1 MALMYVSPDV
11 SLFTAV
17 RKDGDWFVG
26 EVTALQGPKALRVV
40 HECLQLRDRPEQAIQ
55 DACNDA
61 ERLLV
66 MWSERV
72 PI

>member
-26 EVTALQGPKALRVV
+26 EVTALQGRAALRVR
-40 HECLQLRDRPEQAIQ
+40 HECLQLRDTPEQALE
-55 DACNDA
+55 DACSDA
-61 ERLLV
+61 EKLLL

-72 PI
+72 HI